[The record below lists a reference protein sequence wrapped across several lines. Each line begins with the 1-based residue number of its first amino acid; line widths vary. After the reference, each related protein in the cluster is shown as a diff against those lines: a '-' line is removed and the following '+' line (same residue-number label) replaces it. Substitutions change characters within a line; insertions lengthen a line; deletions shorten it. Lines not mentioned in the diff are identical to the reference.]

1 MRITK
6 IKIKNLFGITEK
18 ELDGRSIEISGD
30 NGTGKTSIL
39 DAIKLGLTNDSERDY
54 IIHSGEE
61 EGEII
66 IESDTGL
73 KIDRKKRSGKSD
85 YKAVKENGK
94 DVASPE
100 SFLRNLFTEL
110 QLDPVA
116 FIQMTKQEQN
126 RMILDLIEF
135 PWDLNWIKEQFGE
148 IPQGVNYDQNI
159 LQVLND
165 IQAENGDYFQRRQ
178 NINRDIRNKR
188 AFVEDIAKDIPAHFD
203 AEKWDSFDLSE
214 AYAKIT
220 KAQEFNSRIERARIF
235 KDSYD
240 NKIRGYQAEAEIAKA
255 NLEKQMS
262 AEKERLTAEIERKR
276 AEIQAAEEKIRSLV
290 MTKADK
296 VSIIE
301 GEYHA
306 KVAKLDGD
314 IKIANDYIGKQ
325 PVDLAPMQEEVKTAE
340 AMKRHLNEY
349 GRMTEMQDEIE
360 TLEANSKALTEKIE
374 LARTL
379 PGKILETAKLP
390 VDGLTI
396 ENGIPLIRG
405 LPVSNLSEGEKLQLC
420 VDVALAKPN
429 NLQILLIDGIEKL
442 SEKNRKALYDK
453 CKENGLQFIATR
465 TTDSPEME
473 VVYFE

>member
-73 KIDRKKRSGKSD
+73 KIDRKKRTGKAD
-85 YKAVKENGK
+85 YKTVKENGK

-135 PWDLNWIKEQFGE
+135 SWDLNWIKQQFGE

-159 LQVLND
+159 LQVLSD

-262 AEKERLTAEIERKR
+262 AEKEQLTAEIERKR

-325 PVDLAPMQEEVKTAE
+325 PVDLGPMQEEVKTAE

-349 GRMTEMQDEIE
+349 SRMVEMQSEIE
-360 TLEANSKALTEKIE
+360 ALEANSKALTEKIE

-379 PGKILETAKLP
+379 PGKILETAELP
-390 VDGLTI
+390 VEGLSI
-396 ENGIPLIRG
+396 ENGIPLIHG

-453 CKENGLQFIATR
+453 CKEKGLQFIATR